1 MEVDTQNTLLALVF
15 AMVVLLVVQA
25 FALVMLAFAFRKW
38 STRMEAL
45 LTLVE
50 GAVRNTEPVLQATR
64 ELVVESREKLNLV
77 SQNIVEISQLAKNQ
91 VSRVDALTAE
101 VSDRLRVQIVR
112 VDQLVSNT
120 VARVEETTETIQRNV
135 LTPVREIS
143 AILIGVRTALE
154 FLLRRNK
161 TRVERATQEE
171 ELFI

>member
-1 MEVDTQNTLLALVF
+1 MDVDTQNTLLALV
-15 AMVVLLVVQA
+15 VVIVALLGVQT
-25 FALVMLAFAFRKW
+25 FALVGLMFAFRRW
-38 STRMEAL
+38 SSRMEAL
-45 LTLVE
+45 LTLIE

-64 ELVVESREKLNLV
+64 ELLVDSREKLNLV

-101 VSDRLRVQIVR
+101 VSDRLRVQIIR

-120 VARVEETTETIQRNV
+120 VTRVEETTETLQRNI

-143 AILIGVRTALE
+143 AILVGVRAALE